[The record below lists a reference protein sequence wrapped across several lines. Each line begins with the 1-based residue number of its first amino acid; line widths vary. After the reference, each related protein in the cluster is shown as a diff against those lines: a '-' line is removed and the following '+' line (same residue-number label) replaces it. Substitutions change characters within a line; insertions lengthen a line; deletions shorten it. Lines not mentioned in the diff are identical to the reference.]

1 MKCGSALSCR
11 VTWRNN
17 GCSTPMVEL
26 NPEQCQ
32 AVEHG
37 EGPLL
42 IIAGPGS
49 GKTRVITERIVHLLR
64 TVPGLRPE
72 NILAVTFTDK
82 AAAEMKRRVRE
93 ALPEVET
100 APHISTFHAFCY
112 EVLRRRH
119 FERMLLDEVDVWIF
133 LRRRIDELGL
143 DFYQKLAEPGAFLH
157 DLNGFFSRCRDE
169 LIEPEDFERY
179 AQGVE
184 REFTARAPQHA
195 GADRKLE
202 EARVQKLRELAR
214 VFHNSRRLIEEAG
227 CSILGSLIAETI
239 RLFDREPEVLA
250 SYRRR
255 FRFVL
260 VDEFQDTNFA
270 QVELLRRLA
279 APPHNITAVG
289 DDDQAIY
296 RFRGAAHGA
305 FEMFA
310 AAFPGQTTVFL
321 NRNYRS
327 TKRILRAAESV
338 IAQNVRPQHKPALK
352 TSKPEGDRFF
362 LLQSPDYQS
371 EAEWIAGEIERL
383 HRKENLPFGNIAV
396 LYRAHSHRD
405 LLVAEFRRRGI
416 PFTIR
421 GLSILSTVLLRDLV
435 AYLSVVDSPH
445 DNISLT
451 RVLLAPRW
459 RFPEE
464 LALEIRRQAARDRR
478 SLYDVLRA
486 WEKTPRQG
494 DLARTGWPELHRM
507 LKGLRRQADSLP
519 VTRLFDR
526 LLEFL
531 APTFLPGSREQS
543 HLDTFRQFLA
553 GWEEKIGRAPQLVG
567 RTREEA
573 AAPGAKSLRAFIE
586 YLRYFLDAGGKI
598 ETPEPESAAG
608 VVQMMTV
615 HAAKGLEF
623 PVVFVVSVAPRR
635 FPTSERKPVIEFPDE
650 LRKAPAPPENIHTQ
664 EERRLFFVAMTRAK
678 DRLYIS
684 SVTKP
689 GKKPSK
695 FIDDLLS
702 NTAVAARD
710 LERIEVL
717 PQEISPAALPLPAAP
732 QPPTRGG
739 TQATLFGEAEAS
751 SALYPDILGWAGRS
765 AEISPGQKL
774 QLSASAVEEY
784 QRCPL
789 KFKFSHLLRIPTG
802 PQPALTFGNIMHQC
816 VRRYFELRR
825 QGAAR
830 FEDLEAFYLRAW
842 KDAGFEDEYQEQSY
856 KRAGL
861 EQLREFARR
870 HESAAALPLD
880 MEAHFALDL
889 GDLVLEGRVDQINPF
904 GDGDHSVELVDYK
917 TGRPRSQKD
926 ADHSLQLSVYAL
938 AARDGMK
945 MKPLRLAFYN
955 LTDNQPVWTVRTH
968 QDLDKALREIREVA
982 EQIRQMI
989 FHPTPGFACK
999 WCDYQSI
1006 CPAHEEY

>member
-1 MKCGSALSCR
+1 
-11 VTWRNN
+11 
-17 GCSTPMVEL
+17 MVEL
-26 NPEQCQ
+26 NPEQRQ

-49 GKTRVITERIVHLLR
+49 GKTCVITERIVRLLR
-64 TVPGLRPE
+64 TVPGLQPE

-93 ALPEVET
+93 ALPEAQT

-112 EVLRRRH
+112 EVLRKRH

-143 DFYQKLAEPGAFLH
+143 DFYQKLAEPGAFLRE
-157 DLNGFFSRCRDE
+157 LNAFFSRCRDE
-169 LIEPEDFERY
+169 LIEPEDFEHY
-179 AQGVE
+179 ARRVE
-184 REFTARAPQHA
+184 QEFAAKGPA
-195 GADRKLE
+195 LASAERKLE
-202 EARVQKLRELAR
+202 EMVVRKLLELAR
-214 VFHNSRRLIEEAG
+214 VFRNSRRLIEEAG

-239 RLFDREPEVLA
+239 RLFDREPEVLE
-250 SYRRR
+250 SYRRK

-338 IAQNVRPQHKPALK
+338 IAQNVRPQKKPALK
-352 TSKPEGDRFF
+352 TSKPEGDRLF
-362 LLQSPDYQS
+362 LLHSADYQS
-371 EAEWIAGEIERL
+371 EAEWIAAEIERL
-383 HRKENLPFGNIAV
+383 HRKENLPFENIAV

-451 RVLLAPRW
+451 RVLLAARW

-464 LALEIRRQAARDRR
+464 LALEIRRQAARDRC

-486 WEKTPRQG
+486 WEKTPRQA

-507 LKGLRRQADSLP
+507 LKGLRRQAGSLS
-519 VTRLFDR
+519 VTRLFDW
-526 LLEFL
+526 LLESL

-543 HLDTFRQFLA
+543 HLDTFRRFLA
-553 GWEEKIGRAPQLVG
+553 EWEEKIARLPQLIG
-567 RTREEA
+567 RTAEEA
-573 AAPGAKSLRAFIE
+573 AAPGAKSLRAFME

-598 ETPEPESAAG
+598 ETPEPESASG

-635 FPTSERKPVIEFPDE
+635 FPTTERKPIIEFPDE

-664 EERRLFFVAMTRAK
+664 EERRLFFVAMTRAME
-678 DRLYIS
+678 RLYIS

-702 NTAVAARD
+702 DAAVAVRD
-710 LERIEVL
+710 VERIEVP
-717 PQEISPAALPLPAAP
+717 PQEIPPAALPAAP

-739 TQATLFGEAEAS
+739 TQPTLFGEAEAS
-751 SALYPDILGWAGRS
+751 DALYPDIAAWASRLP
-765 AEISPGQKL
+765 EISPSQKL

-784 QRCPL
+784 QDCPL
-789 KFKFSHLLRIPTG
+789 KFKFSHLLKIPTG

-816 VRRYFELRR
+816 VRRYFDLRR
-825 QGAAR
+825 GGAAR
-830 FEDLEAFYLRAW
+830 FEDLEEFYLRAW
-842 KDAGFEDEYQEQSY
+842 KDAGFEDEYQEQAY
-856 KRAGL
+856 KKAGL
-861 EQLREFARR
+861 EQLREFVRK
-870 HESAAALPLD
+870 HEGSATLPLD
-880 MEAHFALDL
+880 TEAHFALDL
-889 GDLVLEGRVDQINPF
+889 GDLVLEGRIDQINPF
-904 GDGDHSVELVDYK
+904 GAGDHAVELVDYK

-926 ADHSLQLSVYAL
+926 ADSSLQLSVYAL

-945 MKPLRLAFYN
+945 MKPDRLAFYN
-955 LTDNQPVWTVRTH
+955 LSENEPVYTTRTP
-968 QDLDKALREIREVA
+968 QDLSKAVREIRDVA
-982 EQIRQMI
+982 GQIRQMI
-989 FHPTPGFACK
+989 FHATPGFACK
-999 WCDYQSI
+999 WCDYRPI

>member
-1 MKCGSALSCR
+1 
-11 VTWRNN
+11 
-17 GCSTPMVEL
+17 MVEL
-26 NPEQCQ
+26 NPEQRQ

-42 IIAGPGS
+42 IVAGPGS
-49 GKTRVITERIVHLLR
+49 GKTRVITERIVHL
-64 TVPGLRPE
+64 VQNFPGLQPE

-93 ALPEVET
+93 ALPDAET

-119 FERMLLDEVDVWIF
+119 FEHTLLDEVDVWIF

-143 DFYQKLAEPGAFLH
+143 EFYQKLAEPGAFLH
-157 DLNGFFSRCRDE
+157 DLNDFFSRCRDE

-179 AQGVE
+179 ARGVE
-184 REFTARAPQHA
+184 REFTAQAARLPSANRQ
-195 GADRKLE
+195 LE
-202 EARVQKLRELAR
+202 EARVQRLLELAR
-214 VFHNSRRLIEEAG
+214 VFHSSRRMIEKAG
-227 CSILGSLIAETI
+227 CSIFGSLIAETI
-239 RLFDREPEVLA
+239 RLFDREPEILE

-279 APPHNITAVG
+279 GPPHNITAVG

-310 AAFPGQTTVFL
+310 AAFPGQATVFL

-338 IAQNVRPQHKPALK
+338 IAQNVRARKKPALQ
-352 TSKPEGDRFF
+352 TSKPEGDRIF

-371 EAEWIAGEIERL
+371 EAEWIAGEIARL
-383 HRKENLPFGNIAV
+383 HRKESLPFGNIAV

-435 AYLSVVDSPH
+435 AYLSLVDSLH

-464 LALEIRRQAARDRR
+464 LALEIRRQAARDRCA
-478 SLYDVLRA
+478 LYDVLRA
-486 WEKTPRQG
+486 WEKTPRQA
-494 DLARTGWPELHRM
+494 DLSRTNWPELERM
-507 LKGLRRQADSLP
+507 LQGLRRQAGSLP
-519 VTRLFDR
+519 VTQLFDR
-526 LLEFL
+526 LLESL

-543 HLDTFRQFLA
+543 HLNTFRRFLA
-553 GWEEKIGRAPQLVG
+553 EWEEKVGRAPQLVG
-567 RTREEA
+567 RTAPEA
-573 AAPGAKSLRAFIE
+573 AAPGAKSLREFME

-623 PVVFVVSVAPRR
+623 PAVFVVSVAPRR
-635 FPTSERKPVIEFPDE
+635 FPTSERKPVIEFPDQ

-664 EERRLFFVAMTRAK
+664 EERRLFFVALTRAM

-695 FIDDLLS
+695 FIDDLLA
-702 NTAVAARD
+702 NAALVARD
-710 LERIEVL
+710 VERIEVPL
-717 PQEISPAALPLPAAP
+717 QQVGSAARALPAVP

-739 TQATLFGEAEAS
+739 IQPTLFGEAEAS
-751 SALYPDILGWAGRS
+751 NALYPDIASWAGRPP
-765 AEISPGQKL
+765 EISSQQKL
-774 QLSASAVEEY
+774 QLSATAVEEY

-789 KFKFSHLLRIPTG
+789 RFKFSHLLRIPTG

-825 QGAAR
+825 RGAAR

-842 KDAGFEDEYQEQSY
+842 RDAGFEDEYQEQSY
-856 KRAGL
+856 KKAGL
-861 EQLREFARR
+861 AQLREFARR
-870 HESAAALPLD
+870 HESAATLPLD
-880 MEAHFALDL
+880 METHFALDL

-904 GDGDHSVELVDYK
+904 GDGDHTVELVDYK

-926 ADHSLQLSVYAL
+926 ADSSLQLSVYAL

-945 MKPLRLAFYN
+945 LKPLRLAFYN
-955 LTDNQPVWTVRTH
+955 LTDNQLVWTVRTH

-999 WCDYQSI
+999 WCDYQPI